1 MPKPLVHELDRHLGA
16 RLRKR
21 RQQQGVSAAV
31 LAEAVGL
38 TQQQVSRYENGEN
51 KLAAVQLYRM
61 ASCLNTPLAWFF
73 QGAEQIEEAP
83 AIRDRRGVYRVESA
97 PAEAALEEELSILQ
111 AVWPA
116 LAAER
121 RAALLQLLDTLSDK
135 T

>member
-16 RLRKR
+16 RLRKL

-38 TQQQVSRYENGEN
+38 TQQQISRYENGEN

-73 QGAEQIEEAP
+73 LGAEKIEEAP

-97 PAEAALEEELSILQ
+97 PGEAALEEELSVLR
-111 AVWPA
+111 AVWPSVNA
-116 LAAER
+116 DR
-121 RAALLQLLDTLSDK
+121 RAALLQLLDTIQDK
-135 T
+135 